1 MSKIIQLGE
10 VTRDLPI
17 FGNVF
22 LGVAEKGTDIV
33 RNLGK
38 YFLDMPIDKFDNEYI
53 TGKGSGITLTNNEI
67 KDVKEVI
74 KFLENRGIFLKG
86 TTRKITSQERGI
98 LNFLEPLMRAGL
110 PLMKSL
116 LTPLAVTI
124 WIISRNDSNR
134 CSYSK

>member
-22 LGVAEKGTDIV
+22 LSVAEKGTDIV

-38 YFLDMPIDKFDNEYI
+38 YFLDMQIDKFDNEYI

-86 TTRKITSQERGI
+86 TSRKITSQERGI
-98 LNFLEPLMRAGL
+98 LDFLEP
-110 PLMKSL
+110 
-116 LTPLAVTI
+116 
-124 WIISRNDSNR
+124 
-134 CSYSK
+134 